1 MFCNK
6 EPIVLAS
13 GSPRRQQYLQD
24 LGVSFTVCSVSIDE
38 TPVKGEDADLF
49 VVRMAREKAEA
60 ASNQFNRSWVVAGDT
75 VVCLGRIILG
85 KPLDDEE
92 AVSMLM
98 SLSGKE
104 HTVRTGIFLCNA
116 EKKLSDH
123 RIVTTKVVFADFDE
137 SIARGYV
144 STGECLDKAGGYGI
158 QGKGAFLVKA
168 IEGSYSN
175 VVGLPLCELLEM
187 LRYYEVVEPGQ
198 SHKMSY
204 FENSQVVN

>member
-13 GSPRRQQYLQD
+13 GSPRRRQYLQD
-24 LGVSFTVCSVSIDE
+24 LGINFTVCSVSIDE
-38 TPVKGEDADLF
+38 TPVEGEDAELF
-49 VVRMAREKAEA
+49 VVRMAREKAEIA
-60 ASNQFNRSWVVAGDT
+60 GNQFNRSWVVAGDT
-75 VVCLGRIILG
+75 IVCLGRKILG
-85 KPLDDEE
+85 KPLDNEE

-98 SLSGKE
+98 SQSGKE

-116 EKKLSDH
+116 EKKLSGH
-123 RIVTTKVVFADFDE
+123 RIVTTKVDFADFDE

-144 STGECLDKAGGYGI
+144 RTGECLDKAGAYGI

-187 LRYYEVVEPGQ
+187 LRYHKVVEPGQ
-198 SHKMSY
+198 FHKMS
-204 FENSQVVN
+204 